1 MGFKIDKTV
10 PPMEREL
17 AYLLYDLCVNWG
29 FCIPPVRAE
38 ELRKL
43 TYLSAEEFA
52 INVVEAEGMNPEYE
66 SKWVRRI
73 ANKFRERFGVEE
85 ILSPPSL
92 IAFEVTRSRGRRR
105 TMHRRTSLVLANLR
119 SAIFEQK
126 LSAYLP

>member
-1 MGFKIDKTV
+1 MGFKFDKTV

-43 TYLSAEEFA
+43 MYLSAEEFA
-52 INVVEAEGMNPEYE
+52 INVVEAKGMNPEYE

-73 ANKFRERFGVEE
+73 TNKFRD
-85 ILSPPSL
+85 
-92 IAFEVTRSRGRRR
+92 
-105 TMHRRTSLVLANLR
+105 
-119 SAIFEQK
+119 K
-126 LSAYLP
+126 